1 MLKDILEAITAE
13 TDKQIAAARSEHQR
27 GLTDLREQSERR
39 LSTRKQEI
47 AVSKEQR
54 KGQFKA
60 KAEAHAESHKR
71 NALLSKKREL
81 LDRVYAKVAND
92 LSKIP
97 DDKAEKLLRTCLKK
111 ISDKGEI
118 FPSKKH
124 EALLKK
130 IAPSEQ
136 FSLKNAS
143 DATGGFLF
151 SSKTQEYD
159 CTFEHLVQEWLRPKT
174 ELEAAHL
181 LFDV

>member
-1 MLKDILEAITAE
+1 MLQDILDAITAE
-13 TDKQIAAARSEHQR
+13 TDKQITAARSEHQR

-54 KGQFKA
+54 KAQFKA

-81 LDRVYAKVAND
+81 LDRVYAKITVD
-92 LSKIP
+92 LSKLS
-97 DDKAEKLLRTCLKK
+97 DDKAEKLLRACLKK
-111 ISDKGEI
+111 ITEKGDI

-124 EALLKK
+124 EALLIK

-136 FSLKNAS
+136 FAVKAVTSAS
-143 DATGGFLF
+143 GGFLF
-151 SSKTQEYD
+151 SSKTQEND
-159 CTFEHLVQEWLRPKT
+159 FTFDHLVQEWLRPQT
-174 ELEAAHL
+174 ELDAAHK
-181 LFDV
+181 LFDA